1 MKAGVDHVVF
11 MSSARTRDVEEP
23 GVWASYFAGE
33 QRLMQTAAKWSI
45 LRMNYYA
52 EALLQEVPGAL
63 ASGVLTGL
71 AENSLAFVSRADIAA
86 AAAGLLTGFGHEGAI
101 YSATGPASLSGAE
114 RAALISKASDK
125 PVGFMT
131 LSEAQLR
138 GAMEPMGYPA
148 DVVNV
153 VISIQKGFS
162 AGGFDIVTGDVEM
175 LSGQAPRPLDDILAA
190 SMPA

>member
-1 MKAGVDHVVF
+1 MKAGVGHVVF
-11 MSSARTRDVEEP
+11 MSSARTRNVEEP

-86 AAAGLLTGFGHEGAI
+86 AAAGLLTGSGHEGAI
-101 YSATGPASLSGAE
+101 YNATDPASLSGA
-114 RAALISKASDK
+114 RGADLHATGK

-138 GAMEPMGYPA
+138 GAMEQMGYPA